1 MADTYHKTTPSQEDG
16 KKSEEKSMQI
26 LDQTFHILDSI
37 DSLVSYGNTSTSN
50 KKSKNVVVPVQGLSF
65 KITKG

>member
-1 MADTYHKTTPSQEDG
+1 MKMADTYQKTTPSQEDG

-50 KKSKNVVVPVQGLSF
+50 KSKNVVVPVKGLSF
-65 KITKG
+65 KMRA

>member
-1 MADTYHKTTPSQEDG
+1 MADTYQKTTLSQEDG
-16 KKSEEKSMQI
+16 KSSEEKSMQI

-50 KKSKNVVVPVQGLSF
+50 KSKNVVVPVKGLSF

>member
-1 MADTYHKTTPSQEDG
+1 MADTYQKTTPSQEDG

-50 KKSKNVVVPVQGLSF
+50 KSKNVVVPVKGLSF

>member
-1 MADTYHKTTPSQEDG
+1 MADTYQKTTPFQEDG

-50 KKSKNVVVPVQGLSF
+50 KSKNVVVPVKGLSF

>member
-1 MADTYHKTTPSQEDG
+1 MADIYQKTTLSQEDG
-16 KKSEEKSMQI
+16 KSSEEKSMQI

-50 KKSKNVVVPVQGLSF
+50 QKNKNVVVPVTGLSF

>member
-1 MADTYHKTTPSQEDG
+1 MADTYQKTTLSQEDG

-50 KKSKNVVVPVQGLSF
+50 KSKNVVVPVKGLSF